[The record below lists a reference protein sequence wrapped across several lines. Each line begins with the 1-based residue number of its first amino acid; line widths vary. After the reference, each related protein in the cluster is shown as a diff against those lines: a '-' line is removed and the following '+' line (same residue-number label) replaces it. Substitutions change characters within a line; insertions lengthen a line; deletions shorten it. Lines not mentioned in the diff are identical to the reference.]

1 MFSNLMER
9 NINNVTDY
17 NQKREVVSTSDDR
30 LHILEVDG
38 ICPICGKTI
47 IERTGKKTKLY
58 DIAHIYPNNPTPN
71 EKIILANANVLGKN
85 SEAFQN
91 KIALCKLCHK
101 KYDYHKNITE
111 YNNLLEK
118 KKKLFNAYLSKDV
131 LSEQELEDEIKTLLD
146 KIATIDFSDTEI
158 KKLRM
163 KSIPISHKFTESEM
177 PLMLKVHNYVIN
189 YFSIIRELFKNLT
202 EEKKLNFDFVAS
214 TVKTSYL
221 SISDFTN
228 DKDYLF
234 NHLVEWIMSKTNI
247 NKRPVCEIF
256 ISYFIQDC
264 EVFDEITK

>member
-1 MFSNLMER
+1 MFSDLIER

-17 NQKREVVSTSDDR
+17 NQQRKDISISEDR
-30 LHILEVDG
+30 LHILEVEG
-38 ICPICGKTI
+38 ICPICGKAI
-47 IERTGKKTKLY
+47 MERTGKKTKLY
-58 DIAHIYPNNPTPN
+58 DIAHIYPNNPTQN
-71 EKIILANANVLGKN
+71 EKNVLANANVLGKN
-85 SEAFQN
+85 SEDFQN
-91 KIALCKLCHK
+91 KIAICKLCHK

-111 YNNLLEK
+111 YDNLLEK
-118 KKKLFNAYLSKDV
+118 KKNLYNAYLSKNV
-131 LSEQELEDEIKTLLD
+131 LSDQGLEDEIKTLLD
-146 KIATIDFSDTEI
+146 KIATIDFADTEI
-158 KKLRM
+158 KKLKM
-163 KSIPISHKFTESEM
+163 ESIPIIHKFTESEM

-221 SISDFTN
+221 SISDLTN
-228 DKDYLF
+228 DKDSIF
-234 NHLVEWIMSKTNI
+234 NHLVEWIMSKTNT